1 MASEKRNGHRRVAIV
16 RGLRTPF
23 AKAGTVFAGLTALD
37 LGRMVVQELV
47 QRTDLDPNEINQ
59 VVFGQVIPTLTAPSI
74 AREVVLAAGLPKRI
88 DAFTVSRAC
97 ATSIQALVAGAN
109 AIALGD
115 ADVIIAGG
123 TESMSDAPIFT
134 SRPLAHALV
143 ASSKGKS
150 LPDKLKPF
158 QKLKGKDLLPV
169 PPAIAEYSTGETM
182 GESAEKMAKEN
193 GISREEQDLIAFN
206 SHQNAA
212 KAWKEGR
219 FNDEVMHVLVPPKYE
234 QSATKDNI
242 VREDT
247 SLDALSKLKPVF
259 DRRYGSVTAGN
270 ASPLTDGAAALILM
284 SEEKAKALG
293 YEPLGFLRSH
303 AFAATDP
310 GDQLLQGPA
319 YAAPVALKRAGMK
332 LSDIDLVEMHEAFAA
347 QVASNIQALASK
359 EFAKKAGFSGP
370 VGEVDRSRLNVTGGS
385 ISIGHPFG
393 ATGARIVTQAL
404 NELKRRNKNTVL
416 CTVCAAGG
424 LGAAVILE
432 RA

>member
-1 MASEKRNGHRRVAIV
+1 MAQSNGHRRVAIV

-23 AKAGTVFAGLTALD
+23 VKAGSVFSGLTALD
-37 LGRMVVQELV
+37 LGRLVVQELV
-47 QRTDLDPNEINQ
+47 QRAELDPNEINQ
-59 VVFGQVIPTLTAPSI
+59 LVFGQVIPTLTAPSI
-74 AREVVLAAGLPKRI
+74 AREVVLAAGLPRRI
-88 DAFTVSRAC
+88 EAFTVARAC
-97 ATSIQALVAGAN
+97 ATSIQAMTTAAN
-109 AIALGD
+109 AIAVGES
-115 ADVIIAGG
+115 DVVIAGG

-143 ASSKGKS
+143 AASKARS
-150 LPDKLKPF
+150 LPEKLKPF
-158 QKLKGKDLLPV
+158 QKLKAKDLLPV
-169 PPAIAEYSTGETM
+169 PPAIAEYSTGQSM

-193 GISREEQDLIAFN
+193 GISREEQDRIALA

-212 KAWKEGR
+212 RAWKEGR
-219 FNDEVMHVLVPPKYE
+219 FDGEVMHVVVPPQYE
-234 QSATKDNI
+234 DVAAKDNI

-247 SLDALSKLKPVF
+247 SLEALGQLKPVF
-259 DRRYGSVTAGN
+259 DRKYGTITAGN
-270 ASPLTDGAAALILM
+270 ASPLTDGASALLLM

-293 YEPLGFLRSH
+293 YEPLGFLRAH
-303 AFAATDP
+303 AYAATDP

-319 YAAPVALKRAGMK
+319 YAAPIALQRAGMK
-332 LSDIDLVEMHEAFAA
+332 LADIDLVEMHEAFAA
-347 QVASNIQALASK
+347 QVASNLQALASSS
-359 EFAKKAGFSGP
+359 FAKKAGWSGP
-370 VGEVDRSRLNVTGGS
+370 VGEVDRERLNVNGGS

-424 LGAAVILE
+424 LGAAVVLE

>member
-1 MASEKRNGHRRVAIV
+1 MAQNNGHRRVAIV

-23 AKAGTVFAGLTALD
+23 VKAGSVFGGLTALD

-47 QRTDLDPNEINQ
+47 QRADLDPNEINQ
-59 VVFGQVIPTLTAPSI
+59 LVFGQVIPTLTSPSI
-74 AREVVLAAGLPKRI
+74 AREVVLAAGLPRRI
-88 DAFTVSRAC
+88 EAFTVARAC
-97 ATSIQALVAGAN
+97 ATSIQAMTTAAN
-109 AIALGD
+109 AIAVGE

-143 ASSKGKS
+143 AASKARS

-158 QKLKGKDLLPV
+158 QRLKAKDLLPV
-169 PPAIAEYSTGETM
+169 PPAIAEYSTGQTM

-193 GISREEQDLIAFN
+193 GISREEQDRIALA

-212 KAWKEGR
+212 RAWKEGR
-219 FNDEVMHVLVPPKYE
+219 FDGEVMHVVVPPKFE
-234 QSATKDNI
+234 DVAARDNI

-247 SLDALSKLKPVF
+247 SLDALGQLRPVF
-259 DRRYGSVTAGN
+259 DRKYGTITAGN
-270 ASPLTDGAAALILM
+270 ASPLTDGAAALLLM

-293 YEPLGFLRSH
+293 YEPLGFLRAH
-303 AFAATDP
+303 AYAATDP

-319 YAAPVALKRAGMK
+319 YAAPVALKRAGMT
-332 LSDIDLVEMHEAFAA
+332 LADIDLVEMHEAFAA
-347 QVASNIQALASK
+347 QVASNLQALASAS
-359 EFAKKAGFSGP
+359 FAKKAGWSGP
-370 VGEVDRSRLNVTGGS
+370 VGEVDRERLNVNGGS

-424 LGAAVILE
+424 LGAAVVLE